1 MADAEPVR
9 FSHSGQK
16 LAPGGVRYI
25 HINPEKH
32 TSVVVGATDGA
43 EVFATVGVEGLQE
56 GEWVDVSWQIDWKT
70 DTDTKVKEPNAGVT
84 ILRAPGMPAR
94 RYGQQIAYAERVPKA
109 DKGWVSCLRLVYATN
124 SETAK
129 IGRVQINGW
138 KL

>member
-1 MADAEPVR
+1 MADAKEVR
-9 FSHSGQK
+9 ASHADKNCSR
-16 LAPGGVRYI
+16 AASDTSTST
-25 HINPEKH
+25 PEKH
-32 TSVVVGATDGA
+32 TSVVVGATEGA